1 MERVSILGS
10 GMAGWGAAYRLH
22 QEGYPPSPTT
32 RMIITAAIRLRG
44 SSIPALFSTRD
55 RTSPLPSTSTLQKLF
70 AQSVDEK
77 YEVIQATPN
86 NVWKGIRIKHP
97 AICNLHG
104 LPHGPENEMSA
115 GFHRGPECSG
125 SGRRKAVR

>member
-22 QEGYPPSPTT
+22 QEKVPS
-32 RMIITAAIRLRG
+32 ITYDKNDYHGGHTASWKFDTGFIFDEG
-44 SSIPALFSTRD
+44 PHVSFTKHEY
-55 RTSPLPSTSTLQKLF
+55 LQKLF

-97 AICNLHG
+97 ADLQSPWIADR
-104 LPHGPENEMSA
+104 PENEMFA
-115 GFHRGPECSG
+115 GFYRGAECSG
-125 SGRRKAVR
+125 SG